1 MALSRRTTLDLY
13 AQILEVLRAKG
24 GRERITKLSYGVGM
38 PVDRL
43 KNFLQRLSEA
53 GLVNITERGDVYFVL
68 TRRGVDFLEAYWKM
82 KSFLS
87 TLEE

>member
-1 MALSRRTTLDLY
+1 
-13 AQILEVLRAKG
+13 
-24 GRERITKLSYGVGM
+24 M

-43 KNFLQRLSEA
+43 KNFLEKLAQA
-53 GLVNITERGDVYFVL
+53 GLVNLTERGDVFYVL
-68 TRRGVDFLEAYWKM
+68 TVRGVDFLESYWKM

>member
-1 MALSRRTTLDLY
+1 LSRRTTLDLY
-13 AQILEVLRAKG
+13 AQILEVLRSKG
-24 GRERITKLSYGVGM
+24 GKERITKLSYGVGM

-43 KNFLQRLSEA
+43 KNFLEKLAQA
-53 GLVNITERGDVYFVL
+53 GLVNLTERGDVFYVL
-68 TRRGVDFLEAYWKM
+68 TVRGVDFLEAYWKM